1 MGAPIVILGDKPVRA
16 ILVHEKGSFTNI
28 WHIWH
33 LVLVLGLGLGPLL
46 APRRLLLVNDA
57 GQLLVKGAP
66 LTRIISGGGRDCGG
80 QRCAER

>member
-1 MGAPIVILGDKPVRA
+1 MPRVALASPEGLHSMGAPIVILGDKPVRA

-57 GQLLVKGAP
+57 GQLLVNGAP
-66 LTRIISGGGRDCGG
+66 
-80 QRCAER
+80 

>member
-46 APRRLLLVNDA
+46 APRRLRRVAINNI
-57 GQLLVKGAP
+57 QHFVWGACVD
-66 LTRIISGGGRDCGG
+66 TTKI
-80 QRCAER
+80 